1 MSIARIKLGWALL
14 FVGGVLAVFLLTIP
28 ERPSRHT
35 ASEVPIQVC
44 ALEQVPS
51 VGPEPCA
58 QLAQS
63 NPSRQHTGETAWL
76 TQC

>member
-1 MSIARIKLGWALL
+1 MSATRISVGWALL
-14 FVGGVLAVFLLTIP
+14 FVGGVLAVFLLTTP
-28 ERPSRHT
+28 ERPPRHT
-35 ASEVPIQVC
+35 ASEAPIQVC

-58 QLAQS
+58 ELAQS
-63 NPSRQHTGETAWL
+63 RLSRQHAGEAAWL